1 MDNKPF
7 RSIPANDAFIL
18 ITAMLVCAQN
28 NDVKGV
34 AELAIQLGI
43 VMSEIDNLILSK

>member
-7 RSIPANDAFIL
+7 RSIPVNDAYIL
-18 ITAMLVCAQN
+18 ITAMLVCAHN

-34 AELAIQLGI
+34 AEIAIQLGI
-43 VMSEIDNLILSK
+43 VMSEIDTLILKK

>member
-43 VMSEIDNLILSK
+43 VIRDRKSVV